1 MLMLAAIVATV
12 FNLVILIIK
21 FKRKRYED
29 AILDTGLLVVVFM
42 VLKGSELMLLIGI
55 FSSLFISIYLWFSPP
70 NFIRKVKWRMHF
82 LYYYY

>member
-1 MLMLAAIVATV
+1 MLMLAAVFATV

-29 AILDTGLLVVVFM
+29 ALLDTSLLVLVFC

-55 FSSLFISIYLWFSPP
+55 FSSLCISIYLWFSPP
-70 NFIRKVKWRMHF
+70 NFIRKTK
-82 LYYYY
+82 

>member
-1 MLMLAAIVATV
+1 MLMLAAVFATV

-29 AILDTGLLVVVFM
+29 ALLDTSLLVLVFW

-55 FSSLFISIYLWFSPP
+55 FSSLCISIYLWFSPP
-70 NFIRKVKWRMHF
+70 NFIRKTK
-82 LYYYY
+82 

>member
-1 MLMLAAIVATV
+1 MLAAIVATV
-12 FNLVILIIK
+12 LNIVLLIVK

-29 AILDTGLLVVVFM
+29 ALLDTALLVLVFW

-70 NFIRKVKWRMHF
+70 NFIKGKR
-82 LYYYY
+82 